1 MIWKGYNIEAGAAQ
15 RTRHNLEMRK
25 YGMRRKKTVR
35 KKRGTDIYT
44 RRRRERIFRKAA
56 VKVCIGLLAV
66 LAVVITVAAV
76 MWLRG
81 AGKKDE
87 VQTESRSG
95 TETVAG
101 TEEQTET
108 VKEAET
114 EPQKEP
120 QTETETES
128 ETETETESESED
140 DTEKEIQALIDWMP
154 LEDKVAQLFMVTPE
168 ALTGYDQVTRAGTAT
183 RQAYEKMPVGGIV
196 LMEQNLSD
204 PEELKTMVSNLHSYS
219 RDRTGLPL
227 LVGIDEEG
235 GTVARIGN
243 HEKFDVPDVGD
254 MADVGKGKDVS
265 KAYET
270 GSVLGEYLSDFGI
283 DVDFAPVADVWWN
296 SDNTVVEKRSFG
308 SDPELVSQMV
318 AEAVKGLQEHGVSAT
333 LKHFPGHGGTSK
345 DSHDEIASVSETIQE
360 MDKKDLLP
368 FKAGIEAGADQVMIG
383 HICTP
388 KASDED
394 VPATFSYFW
403 VTEVLRAYLG
413 FEGVAVTDALNMGA
427 ITQKYTSAEAS
438 VKALQAGAD
447 MLLMPENFEEAYQ
460 GVLGAVK
467 DGTLKEARVDE
478 SLARIF
484 RLKYKKIPQR
494 LPF

>member
-1 MIWKGYNIEAGAAQ
+1 
-15 RTRHNLEMRK
+15 
-25 YGMRRKKTVR
+25 MRRKKTVR

-44 RRRRERIFRKAA
+44 RRRREKVFRKAA
-56 VKVCIGLLAV
+56 VKICIGLLAV
-66 LAVVITVAAV
+66 LAVVIAV
-76 MWLRG
+76 TAVIWLRG
-81 AGKKDE
+81 SGKKGE
-87 VQTESRSG
+87 AQTESRSG

-108 VKEAET
+108 VKE
-114 EPQKEP
+114 
-120 QTETETES
+120 TETES
-128 ETETETESESED
+128 QTESQTEFQTETQAETESQTETESESED
-140 DTEKEIQALIDWMP
+140 SAEKEIQALIDWMP

-183 RQAYEKMPVGGIV
+183 RQAYEKMPVGGII
-196 LMEQNLSD
+196 LMEQNLSE

-235 GTVARIGN
+235 GTVARIGK

-265 KAYET
+265 KAYEA
-270 GSVLGEYLSDFGI
+270 GSVLGEYLSEFGI

-296 SDNTVVEKRSFG
+296 SDNTVVAKRSFG
-308 SDPELVSQMV
+308 SDPDLVSKMT
-318 AEAVKGLQEHGVSAT
+318 AEAVKGMQEHGVSAT
-333 LKHFPGHGGTSK
+333 LKHFPGHGGTSE
-345 DSHDEIASVSETIQE
+345 DSHDGIASVSETIQE
-360 MDKKDLLP
+360 MDEKDLLP

-388 KASDED
+388 KASEED

-460 GVLGAVK
+460 GVLKAVK

-494 LPF
+494 LPFEP